1 MPENKMKP
9 PAPAGRRAV
18 TITSILILL
27 AAIFGVVLAQ
37 ADGPNKVA
45 LVVTH
50 GDGQTVTKCVEFSE
64 DQLTGL
70 QVLEKSGL
78 AMDYEVQGM
87 GATICKLDG
96 EGCSYPG
103 GPCFCQCQGS
113 SCTYWSYWQM
123 ANGAWQYSS
132 YGASNTHVSNGG
144 VEGWIW
150 GAGTTSSASPP
161 PVYTF
166 EQICGAPTNT
176 STATNTQA
184 PAANSTSPAATPT
197 KTKTPVKTS
206 TPRPPTGAP
215 KITKF
220 SADKTSIAVGDKATL
235 TWSTS
240 GAAKVYLE
248 YVTTR
253 EVVDRSGSR
262 TMQPGITTAYTL
274 IAQNSKGKVSKK
286 ITIKVSE
293 PTGTPPP
300 TEPPTN
306 TPRPKP
312 SATPTETPTPTNTPT
327 STKTP
332 VPSATASPTRTLT
345 PTPTFTITPTPT
357 HTPTP
362 TISPTPSNTP
372 TPRPIAAPPTA
383 FIKVTAPPDN
393 TGVKIEVTG
402 VDAGRLFTFG
412 IFSFGLLVIVMTPI
426 VLLIIG
432 IGVWYF
438 ANRR

>member
-18 TITSILILL
+18 TITSILVLL
-27 AAIFGVVLAQ
+27 AAVFGVVLAQ

-113 SCTYWSYWQM
+113 SCVYWSYWQM
-123 ANGAWQYSS
+123 TNGAWQYSN
-132 YGASNTHVSNGG
+132 YGASNTHISNGG

-150 GAGTTSSASPP
+150 GEGTTSSASPP

-176 STATNTQA
+176 ATNTNTPA

-197 KTKTPVKTS
+197 RTPVRTP

-215 KITKF
+215 RITKF

-240 GAAKVYLE
+240 GATKVYLE

-253 EVVDRSGSR
+253 EVVGRSGSR

-300 TEPPTN
+300 TQPPTN

-312 SATPTETPTPTNTPT
+312 SATPSETPTPTNTPT
-327 STKTP
+327 PTKTLI
-332 VPSATASPTRTLT
+332 PSPTASPTRTPT

-372 TPRPIAAPPTA
+372 TPRPVAAPPTA